1 MLTAADVYD
10 VSSREFAAT
19 PGSDSMVTERYDAL
33 AAKALKDVCSMLTET
48 EYGSPDKIFSKGQS
62 FWQVALDEEVK
73 PLYLDADE
81 GCKQDIGAWRV
92 TLDSLL
98 PAERAL
104 LELMYPEAPFVTEEL
119 LMDLYK
125 DAALFTGSIR

>member
-19 PGSDSMVTERYDAL
+19 PGSDSVVTERYDAL
-33 AAKALKDVCSMLTET
+33 AAKALKDMCSLLTET
-48 EYGSPDKIFSKGQS
+48 GYGSLDKIFSKGQS
-62 FWQVALDEEVK
+62 FWQAALDEEVK
-73 PLYLDADE
+73 PIYLDADE
-81 GCKQDIGAWRV
+81 VRKQDIGAWRV

-98 PAERAL
+98 PGERAL
-104 LELMYPEAPFVTEEL
+104 LELMYPEAPYVTEEL
-119 LMDLYK
+119 LMDVYK

>member
-19 PGSDSMVTERYDAL
+19 PGSDSVVTERYDAL
-33 AAKALKDVCSMLTET
+33 AAKALKDVRSMLTET
-48 EYGSPDKIFSKGQS
+48 GYGSLDKIFLKGQS
-62 FWQVALDEEVK
+62 FWQAALDEEVK
-73 PLYLDADE
+73 PIYLDADE
-81 GCKQDIGAWRV
+81 VRKQDIGAWRV

-98 PAERAL
+98 PGERAL
-104 LELMYPEAPFVTEEL
+104 LELMYPEAPYVTEEL

>member
-1 MLTAADVYD
+1 M
-10 VSSREFAAT
+10 
-19 PGSDSMVTERYDAL
+19 
-33 AAKALKDVCSMLTET
+33 
-48 EYGSPDKIFSKGQS
+48 
-62 FWQVALDEEVK
+62 
-73 PLYLDADE
+73 
-81 GCKQDIGAWRV
+81 

-104 LELMYPEAPFVTEEL
+104 LELMYPEAPFVTEER